1 MNEMSGSMKVTLFSI
16 EEANKVV
23 AELRP
28 DLERLAAIKKEF
40 DAFGVRADVLSL
52 AISGAAADNPD
63 AMELQRITERRDALA
78 EQILRG
84 IEVVQRRGC
93 LVKDVARGL
102 VDFYA
107 LSGDRLI
114 FLCWQLGERAVG
126 HWHTLEGGFAG
137 RQPLD
142 GAERGGA

>member
-1 MNEMSGSMKVTLFSI
+1 MNVTLFTV
-16 EEANKVV
+16 EEANRLI

-28 DLERLAAIKKEF
+28 ELERLAEMKREF
-40 DAFGVRADVLSL
+40 DRLGSRAAVLSL
-52 AISGAAADNPD
+52 ALSGAAADNPD
-63 AMELQRITERRDALA
+63 AAELRRVTERRDALA
-78 EQILRG
+78 GRMLKGVES
-84 IEVVQRRGC
+84 VHRRGC
-93 LVKDVARGL
+93 LVKDIGRGL

-114 FLCWQLGERAVG
+114 FLCWQLGEKTIA

-142 GAERGGA
+142 SAERG